1 MQTFARLLTFLR
13 PHRRGVIVSFLFA
26 AAAMGAGVAI
36 PWLTGQAIGAV
47 TAHDKHRLV
56 LFALLVAAAGVA
68 RLGLSVGR
76 RLVAGRVSLAVEY
89 DLRARLY
96 GHLQSLELGFFDRQ
110 QTGQLMSRVTVD
122 LQAVRF
128 FLGYGLIFIGQ
139 SFFTLALS
147 AVAMLVIEP
156 PLALLALA
164 PVPFVV
170 LVAFRYGR
178 RSRPAMQE
186 VQQRIAELTAVA
198 EENISGVRVVKAFAR
213 EDLQAARFRHQTDR
227 VFDQAMY
234 TTRLQALYAPLI
246 GFLPYLGLFAVLLV
260 GGHLAIGGSIPLATF
275 TAFYLYVLMLTGPM
289 RTLGYMLGAA
299 QRATASGA
307 RIFQVL
313 DRKPE
318 IVAPPDAPPLPPGR
332 GRVELRDVSLTFDGA
347 LRPALDGIDLTVE
360 AGTTIALVG
369 GTGSGKTSLVSLL
382 PRLYDA
388 TGGAVQIDGA
398 DVRGVDPH
406 SLRREIAIV
415 TDDPFLFSATV
426 HDNIAYARPDATR
439 AEVEQ
444 AARRAHADGFVRE
457 LPNGYD
463 TLIGERGL
471 TLSGGQRQRI
481 AIARALLANP
491 RILVLDDATS
501 SVDAST
507 ENEIKQALGE
517 VMEGRTTFVIAH
529 RLSTIALADEI
540 VVLDHGRIS
549 AQGTHD
555 ELLAQEG
562 LYREIVEKGLPDQV
576 FLTRKPVEDAA
587 ASASTRARAN
597 GRPAAVTAAA
607 ARPAS
612 RATARSTAAPSR
624 RDEGVSALATG
635 ALGSLTTA
643 GREQDRLAELRRRLR
658 QTGGRR
664 RKVRGLVE
672 LLRPYRGRVV
682 LMLLTLLLATGATLA
697 PIKLAQLAVG
707 DIQHGDGA
715 ALDRVAAVF
724 LLAALLA
731 WGASAAQTYLTE
743 WVGQHALQDLRS
755 QLFRHLQSLSLGF
768 YSRVRAGVVIS
779 RITNDV
785 EALDQ
790 LISDGIVTL
799 FQSTL
804 TLVGVVVLLVA
815 MDLELALYTFLAI
828 PLLAA
833 GALAFRIASAD
844 AFRRTRER
852 IAAITGYLQ
861 ETLSGI
867 RVVRSFGQEQRHI
880 GRFADLNQANREAN
894 MTTVRLNA
902 AYFPGVELLSALVT
916 VGILVIGGI
925 EVINGDT
932 EAGVVFGFIAA
943 LNQFFDPIQQL
954 SQLYTTYQSGMAA
967 LDKIFEL
974 LDEEPEL
981 ADRPGAVEL
990 EQVRGELSFEGVSFR
1005 YGDDDAGAW
1014 ALRDVDLQVPPG
1026 QTVALVGETGAGKST
1041 LAKLV
1046 ARFYDPTRGVVRV
1059 DGHDLR
1065 DVAARSL
1072 RARMGI
1078 VPQEGFLFS
1087 GTIADNIA
1095 FGRPDAT
1102 RQQVAAAAA
1111 AIGAEGFI
1119 RELPLGYDTEVG
1131 ERGVQLSAGQRQLI
1145 AFARALIADP
1155 RILVL
1160 DEATSNVDIQTETRI
1175 EHGLRRLLAGRTAIV
1190 IAHRL
1195 STIRHAGLIVVLDGG
1210 RIVEQGTHEELL
1222 DADGAYARLHR
1233 DWAEQAVA

>member
-1 MQTFARLLTFLR
+1 MKTFTRLLGFLR

-26 AAAMGAGVAI
+26 AAAMASGVAI
-36 PWLTGQAIGAV
+36 PWLTGQAIGGIA
-47 TAHDKHRLV
+47 DGERGQLK
-56 LFALLVAAAGVA
+56 LFALLVALAGLM

-96 GHLQSLELGFFDRQ
+96 SHLQGLELGFFDRQ

-139 SFFTLALS
+139 SFFTLTLA
-147 AVAMLVIEP
+147 AIAMFIIDPV
-156 PLALLALA
+156 LALIALA
-164 PVPFVV
+164 PVPFVIV
-170 LVAFRYGR
+170 VAFRYGR

-198 EENISGVRVVKAFAR
+198 EENVSGVRVVKAFAR
-213 EDLQAARFRHQTDR
+213 EELQLERFRHQTGR
-227 VFDQAMY
+227 VFDQALY
-234 TTRLQALYAPLI
+234 TTRLQARYAPLI
-246 GFLPYLGLFAVLLV
+246 GFLPYLGLAAILLV
-260 GGHLAIGGSIPLATF
+260 GGRAAIDGSIDIATF
-275 TAFYLYVLMLTGPM
+275 TAFYGYVLMLTGPM

-313 DRKPE
+313 DRAPE
-318 IVAPPDAPPLPPGR
+318 IVAPDGAPPLPRGR
-332 GRVELRDVSLTFDGA
+332 GRVELRGVSLTYDGA
-347 LRPALDGIDLTVE
+347 VQPALAGVDLTVE
-360 AGTTIALVG
+360 AGTTVALVG

-388 TGGAVQIDGA
+388 TEGSVLIDGA
-398 DVRGVDPH
+398 DVRSVDPA

-439 AEVEQ
+439 VEVEE
-444 AARRAHADGFVRE
+444 AARRAHADAFVRE
-457 LPNGYD
+457 LPDGYE
-463 TLIGERGL
+463 TPIGERGL

-507 ENEIKQALGE
+507 EQEIKQALAE

-540 VVLDHGRIS
+540 VVLERGRIV

-555 ELLAQEG
+555 ELLAHDG

-576 FLTRKPVEDAA
+576 FLTRKPPAATASPPRRPALAA
-587 ASASTRARAN
+587 ASAPRVAT
-597 GRPAAVTAAA
+597 PA
-607 ARPAS
+607 
-612 RATARSTAAPSR
+612 R
-624 RDEGVSALATG
+624 RDEGVSALGSG

-658 QTGGRR
+658 QTGGRG
-664 RKVRGLVE
+664 RKLRGLIE
-672 LLRPYRGRVV
+672 LLRPYRGRVA
-682 LMLLTLLLATGATLA
+682 LMLLTLLLATGAALA
-697 PIKLAQLAVG
+697 PIPLATKAI
-707 DIQHGDGA
+707 DDGIGKEDTG
-715 ALDRVAAVF
+715 ALTGIVLVF
-724 LLAALLA
+724 LAATLVTWA
-731 WGASAAQTYLTE
+731 ASAAQTYLTG
-743 WVGQHALQDLRS
+743 WVGQRALQDLRV
-755 QLFRHLQSLSLGF
+755 QLFRHLQTLSLGF
-768 YSRVRAGVVIS
+768 YSRVRAGVVVS

-785 EALDQ
+785 QALDS
-790 LISDGIVTL
+790 LVSDGIVTL

-804 TLVGVVVLLVA
+804 TLLGVVVILVV
-815 MDLELALYTFLAI
+815 MDAELALYTFIAI
-828 PLLAA
+828 PLIAA
-833 GALAFRIASAD
+833 SALAFRIASAD
-844 AFRRTRER
+844 AYRRTRER
-852 IAAITGYLQ
+852 IGAITGYLQ

-867 RVVRSFGQEQRHI
+867 RVVRSFGQEERHVT
-880 GRFADLNQANREAN
+880 RFADLNGANRDAN
-894 MTTVRLNA
+894 MTTVHLNA
-902 AYFPGVELLSALVT
+902 AYFPGVELLSSLVT
-916 VGILVIGGI
+916 VGILLIGGVEAI
-925 EVINGDT
+925 RGDVQT
-932 EAGVVFGFIAA
+932 GVVFGFIAA
-943 LNQFFDPIQQL
+943 LNQFFDPIQSL

-981 ADRPGAVEL
+981 VDRPGAVALDEL
-990 EQVRGELSFEGVSFR
+990 RGELRFDDVSFR
-1005 YGDDDAGAW
+1005 YGDDGPW
-1014 ALRDVDLQVPPG
+1014 ALRDVSLEVPQG
-1026 QTVALVGETGAGKST
+1026 TTVALVGETGAGKST
-1041 LAKLV
+1041 LAKLA

-1065 DVAARSL
+1065 DVSSRSL

-1087 GTIADNIA
+1087 GTIAENIG

-1102 RQQVAAAAA
+1102 REEVATAAAAV
-1111 AIGAEGFI
+1111 GADAFVEQ
-1119 RELPLGYDTEVG
+1119 LPLGYDTDVG
-1131 ERGVQLSAGQRQLI
+1131 ERGVQLSAGQRQLV

-1155 RILVL
+1155 RLLVL

-1175 EHGLRRLLAGRTAIV
+1175 EEGLRRLLAGRTAIV

-1195 STIRHAGLIVVLDGG
+1195 STIRHADLIVVLEHG
-1210 RIVEQGTHEELL
+1210 RVAEQGTHEQLL
-1222 DADGAYARLHR
+1222 SREGAYASLHR
-1233 DWAEQAVA
+1233 DWAAQAAA